1 MTIYHHREGQEPL
14 AVKGIVDSDTI
25 NGYAYRRQKDYN
37 IALQLDLLYK
47 DIEAGLFGEAAKA
60 GGFATYI
67 RDIKQRYPKPE
78 DSV

>member
-1 MTIYHHREGQEPL
+1 MSHIIHTDEGPL
-14 AVKGIVDSDTI
+14 EVDTI
-25 NGYAYRRQKDYN
+25 EQVIAIQDAREARRSQYN
-37 IALQLDLLYK
+37 MALQLDLLYK

-67 RDIKQRYPKPE
+67 RDIKQRYPKPG